1 MTSWVQFDTGEY
13 QGFGQLDGDQIH
25 EHSGELFADSEAN
38 GISHQLSDVT
48 LLPPCNPSKIV
59 ALWNNFH
66 ALAEKQ
72 GHDIPEM
79 PYYFLKPSSCVIGP
93 DTPIRSPE
101 SYQGRIFYEGELGIV
116 IGRNCKNVNEAEA
129 LSFVKGYTCVN
140 DVTAMQLI
148 NDKPAFAQW
157 TRAKSF
163 DTFGVIGPCITEL
176 DDPTELTIKTLLNGR
191 ERQNYPVSDMIFS
204 PAQLVSLLSQDM
216 TLEAG
221 DIIACGTS
229 LGALPMK
236 PGMKVEVVIEG
247 IGTLENHFSPT

>member
-1 MTSWVQFDTGEY
+1 MTSWVRFQIGEN
-13 QGFGQLDGDQIH
+13 QSFGQLDNGLIH
-25 EHSGELFADSEAN
+25 EYTGELFADNQAN
-38 GISHQLSDVT
+38 GVTYPIDDVE
-48 LLPPCNPSKIV
+48 LLAPCKPAKII

-72 GHDIPEM
+72 GHEIPEM

-93 DTPIRSPE
+93 GTPIRSPE
-101 SYQGRIFYEGELGIV
+101 SYSGRIFYEGELGIV
-116 IGRNCKNVNEAEA
+116 IGRNCKNVNEEEA

-148 NDKPAFAQW
+148 AEKPAFAQW
-157 TRAKSF
+157 ARAKSF

-176 DDPTELTIKTLLNGR
+176 ADPSALSVKTLLNGR

-204 PAQLVSLLSQDM
+204 PAQIVSLLSQDM

-221 DIIACGTS
+221 DVIACGTS

-236 PGMKVEVVIEG
+236 PGMTVEVVIEG
-247 IGTLENHFSPT
+247 IGTLENDFNP